1 MFTALDHA
9 VEAAHKG
16 YRASVNALVL
26 DGAKQTWNIA
36 SKLQDNQKN
45 RAKLLLPLKLVL
57 TYIK

>member
-9 VEAAHKG
+9 VEATHKG

-36 SKLQDNQKN
+36 SKLQDSQKN